1 MLPQSDFEAF
11 KSAVEFPLA
20 LIKRGIDRQQQERER
35 LAKKEQKRKNTFAAV
50 AEDFIAEKLPSERK
64 GREVKRD
71 IRRDFI
77 PAWGKLPIPEP
88 AVVAARDRRRRIK
101 SYLMSTAAMVPSRF
115 GARYFVVS

>member
-64 GREVKRD
+64 GREVERD

-77 PAWGKLPIPEP
+77 PARGKVPIP
-88 AVVAARDRRRRIK
+88 
-101 SYLMSTAAMVPSRF
+101 
-115 GARYFVVS
+115 